1 MSSMGVKIENFSVP
15 VCNSFQPKIL
25 NDQICYEVDLNT
37 YANKD
42 NIDKNLKLG
51 LSFMMDYNEDRQVTF
66 EENTDNEKDFSMTSS
81 IVEIDQNQQA
91 FIYLNTVGKCV
102 FDIRD

>member
-25 NDQICYEVDLNT
+25 NDQICYEVDLNR

-66 EENTDNEKDFSMTSS
+66 QENLDNEKDFSMTSS
-81 IVEIDQNQQA
+81 IVELDQSQQA
-91 FIYLNTVGKCV
+91 FIYLNTVGKSV
-102 FDIRD
+102 FYFRF

>member
-1 MSSMGVKIENFSVP
+1 MPI
-15 VCNSFQPKIL
+15 CNSFQSTIL
-25 NDQICYEVDLNT
+25 NDQICYEVDLDR

-66 EENTDNEKDFSMTSS
+66 QENIDNEKDFSMTSS
-81 IVEIDQNQQA
+81 IVEMDQNQQA
-91 FIYLNTVGKCV
+91 FIYLNTVGKCA
-102 FDIRD
+102 FDIRY